1 MKRPESLILWLVITI
16 YHGAISLMMTAI
28 MRQSAYGG
36 QRRKRYLKEH
46 RKELY
51 AELLTS
57 GKLNGYLKE
66 LDEQAQDMFSWLVQQ
81 MADREGVTER
91 LKADDQMAWVGRM
104 NSIRGRARE
113 TVNNEF
119 IYN

>member
-1 MKRPESLILWLVITI
+1 MPIGVW
-16 YHGAISLMMTAI
+16 
-28 MRQSAYGG
+28 G
-36 QRRKRYLKEH
+36 QRRKRYLIEH

-91 LKADDQMAWVGRM
+91 LNADDQMAWVGRM